1 MARAAHIGLTRPSCA
16 PHNANICL
24 TTRSYW
30 RTIRRMRTF
39 EFRLYPNR
47 VQRHRLDACLYQ
59 SRQLYNEMLECQK
72 QHYQKTGAFLSRYDL
87 NKRFKAR
94 GGSSV
99 PATTVQCLSDRLTKA
114 LQNFLKY
121 KDDGW
126 GFPRWKSGRAW
137 HSIQLRQFAK
147 GKDVWLEGRHLRVPG
162 KLGTAIKIKRHRE
175 LEGTPKT
182 CYLVKRADGH
192 WYALVV
198 CELSEMGDLSERADD
213 RPPIGIDVGL
223 KVFLAD
229 SDGNT
234 VANPRFFRTSQA
246 SLRRKQRR
254 LSARKTGSRRGRK
267 MACSVAQTH
276 LKIERQRRDFHFKTA
291 KQYADAYA
299 TIVVEDLNIRALARS
314 RLAKSILDAAWGTFL
329 TILSCKAESAGGQV
343 IRVGPRYTTQKCS
356 KCGELVQKSL
366 SIRTHICPWCGYVAD
381 RDINAAQNILRA
393 GARPSGTLASGLAG
407 EPRSRQ
413 L

>member
-1 MARAAHIGLTRPSCA
+1 
-16 PHNANICL
+16 
-24 TTRSYW
+24 
-30 RTIRRMRTF
+30 MRTYQ
-39 EFRLYPNR
+39 FRLYPNR
-47 VQRHRLDACLYQ
+47 AQRHRLDACLYQ
-59 SRQLYNEMLECQK
+59 SRQLYNQILECQK
-72 QHYQKTGAFLSRYDL
+72 QHYQQTGAFLSRYDL

-94 GGSSV
+94 SGSSV

-121 KDDGW
+121 KDDDW
-126 GFPRWKSGRAW
+126 GFPRFKSGNQW

-192 WYALVV
+192 WYAVVV
-198 CELSEMGDLSERADD
+198 CELSETGDLSQKVDD
-213 RPPIGIDVGL
+213 RPPIGIDMGL
-223 KVFLAD
+223 NVFLAD

-234 VANPRFFRTSQA
+234 VANPRFFRSSQA

-254 LSARKTGSRRGRK
+254 LNARRTGSRRRGK
-267 MACSVAQTH
+267 MARSVAQTH

-291 KQYADAYA
+291 KQYADTYH
-299 TIVVEDLNIRALARS
+299 TIVVEDLNLRGLARS
-314 RLAKSILDAAWGTFL
+314 RLAKSILDAAWGAFL
-329 TILSCKAESAGGQV
+329 SILTCKAGSAGGQV
-343 IRVGPRYTTQKCS
+343 IRINPRYTTQKCS

-366 SIRTHICPWCGYVAD
+366 SVRTHICPECGYVAD
-381 RDINAAQNILRA
+381 RDVNAAQNILRA
-393 GARPSGTLASGLAG
+393 GARPSGTLASRLAG
-407 EPRSRQ
+407 EPRSR
-413 L
+413 LL